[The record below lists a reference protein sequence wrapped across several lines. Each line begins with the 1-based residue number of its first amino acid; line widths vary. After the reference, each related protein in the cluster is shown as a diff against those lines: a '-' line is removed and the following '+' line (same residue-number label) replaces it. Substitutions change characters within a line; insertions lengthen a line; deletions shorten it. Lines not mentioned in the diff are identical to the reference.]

1 MSKFP
6 YRAQVLA
13 RSLQILDLLAESRE
27 ELGPTALA
35 AHLSLHRSTIH
46 RLLMVMEHHR
56 LVQRDPAEGKYRLG
70 MKLFE
75 LGNRAVAQLDLRH
88 RAEPFLRKLVEQ
100 TGEDAHVCILDGTEM
115 LSIANVEGTWKLR
128 TPVTIG
134 RRTPVYCTSVGKA
147 LIAFLPA
154 AALDLLIEKI
164 QFKRYTDRTLMS
176 PTALRAELA
185 RVRQRGFAIDNEEIE
200 AGLRCVGVPIRNHTG
215 QVAAAMSIAGPVFR
229 FKKDRLPGLV
239 RAVLLTARD
248 LSNEMGYVRQSR
260 KSGRP

>member
-46 RLLMVMEHHR
+46 RLLIVLEHHR
-56 LVQRDPAEGKYRLG
+56 LVQRDPIEGKYRLG

-75 LGNRAVAQLDLRH
+75 LGNRAVAQLDLRQ

-128 TPVTIG
+128 TPITIG

-147 LIAFLPA
+147 LIAFLPD

-215 QVAAAMSIAGPVFR
+215 QVAAAVSIAGPVFR

-248 LSNEMGYVRQSR
+248 LSNEIGYVRQSR
-260 KSGRP
+260 KSRQP